1 MKTRLCSI
9 AAVIALLGGVSTATA
24 VDSAMM
30 KSGQG
35 PLNLTSTQ
43 RQDIYRVVSKLNAS
57 ETEPANFT
65 AWVGEVVPSS
75 VTLHALPA
83 SAAKQ
88 VPAVKSYDYA
98 TLGKEILIV
107 NPSTKKI
114 ADVIEE

>member
-1 MKTRLCSI
+1 MI
-9 AAVIALLGGVSTATA
+9 GLLAGVSAA
-24 VDSAMM
+24 AAADSAMM

-35 PLNLTSTQ
+35 PLNLTSAQ
-43 RQDIYRVVSKLNAS
+43 RQDIYRVVSKQNAS
-57 ETEPANFT
+57 ETEPASFT

-98 TLGKEILIV
+98 MLGKDILIV

>member
-1 MKTRLCSI
+1 
-9 AAVIALLGGVSTATA
+9 
-24 VDSAMM
+24 M

-43 RQDIYRVVSKLNAS
+43 RQDIYRAVTKLNAS

-65 AWVGEVVPSS
+65 AWVGEVVPST

-88 VPAVKSYDYA
+88 VPAVRSYDYA
-98 TLGKEILIV
+98 TLGNEVLIV

-114 ADVIEE
+114 ADVIGG